1 MDNQKVHQMLTS
13 ANNEYAIAMKE
24 LHRPSEDMVQMAVC
38 LSVKD
43 VLASYLAAYL
53 LYKGANAPAGAS
65 ILQLLKQCKEID
77 NDFRNI
83 NLSPVICRA
92 ETGEVKEMYC
102 LSSGRIKKCFDA
114 AHSVRE
120 LVTEKILGKQGIIQ

>member
-1 MDNQKVHQMLTS
+1 MKNEKIQQMLTD
-13 ANNEYAIAMKE
+13 ANNEYRIAMNE
-24 LHRPSEDMVQMAVC
+24 LYRPAEDMVQMAVC
-38 LSVKD
+38 LSVKGL
-43 VLASYLAAYL
+43 LANYLKAYL
-53 LYKGANAPAGAS
+53 LYKDVEFEKNLS
-65 ILQLLKQCKEID
+65 ILQLMKQCKTID
-77 NDFRNI
+77 PDFRNI

-120 LVTEKILGKQGIIQ
+120 LVMEKIMNTPS

>member
-1 MDNQKVHQMLTS
+1 MKNQKIQQLLAS

-24 LHRPSEDMVQMAVC
+24 LLRPSEDMVQMAVC

-43 VLASYLAAYL
+43 VLASYLSAYL
-53 LYKGANAPAGAS
+53 LYKDIETQAGAS
-65 ILQLLKQCKEID
+65 ISQLLKQCKEAD
-77 NDFRNI
+77 ADFRNI

-102 LSSGRIKKCFDA
+102 LSSGRIKKCVDA
-114 AHSVRE
+114 THSVRE
-120 LVTEKILGKQGIIQ
+120 IVMAKITGVL